1 MKRERRTFKVE
12 LRKSDDGRKMR
23 GTAVV
28 FNQLSENLGGFR
40 EQIDPAAFDAAD
52 ISDVRCLFNHDD
64 SMVLG
69 RTTSGTLTLT
79 RDSEG
84 LHFEC
89 DPPDTSYARDLAACM
104 DRGDIDQCSF
114 SFTVAPGGSDWTED
128 PDTGA
133 DIRTVKKISRLY
145 DVSVVTYPAYT
156 QTSSELR
163 SNAEVL
169 SERTTAGQSA
179 PPAIDGGG
187 ADPDLLRRLELAFYE
202 HL

>member
-69 RTTSGTLTLT
+69 RTSSGTLTPPTVRAKTSL
-79 RDSEG
+79 G
-84 LHFEC
+84 LGQ
-89 DPPDTSYARDLAACM
+89 S
-104 DRGDIDQCSF
+104 
-114 SFTVAPGGSDWTED
+114 TVVDE
-128 PDTGA
+128 
-133 DIRTVKKISRLY
+133 RTVM
-145 DVSVVTYPAYT
+145 
-156 QTSSELR
+156 
-163 SNAEVL
+163 
-169 SERTTAGQSA
+169 
-179 PPAIDGGG
+179 
-187 ADPDLLRRLELAFYE
+187 
-202 HL
+202 